1 MKILT
6 LISATILQVSVRSEN
21 LNRPTCN
28 EPERQNH
35 PHHCHLMDLAAQH
48 PPQFAFELSQWSKYV
63 GMSLPDFFVERD
75 ETVGDF
81 RGIKDNV
88 DVKKKRRTRNL
99 RIKKDEPD
107 DVLSDPLFSSKHS
120 VPIATATKETE
131 SVKAT
136 KWNADSLKLPT
147 VTAHGMGDSCYNE
160 GSMQYI
166 TERVASLTGNYATC
180 VPTGDNHHDDVLNG
194 YFMSMD
200 EDIDIFAKKIK
211 QDPKLSGGF
220 HAIGFSQ
227 GNNIIRGYIARYND
241 PPVHTSISING
252 VNAGI
257 SAVPYCIPSYHRWD
271 ELVKDGL
278 LHNKIC
284 DALMEVASHKA
295 YTEFSQRHSFQANYW
310 RDPRPVEKTNYQ
322 MYSQLAKLGNEGLD
336 WDRTLNENFAKTQ
349 KFVWVLATQD
359 TIVWP
364 KEGEQWG
371 APNPNATD
379 PFVDIL
385 PMKET
390 EWYQR
395 DLFGLK
401 SADEEG
407 KFFYEEFDGA
417 HLRFSLSDFDSWI
430 RKYIALEDS

>member
-1 MKILT
+1 M
-6 LISATILQVSVRSEN
+6 R
-21 LNRPTCN
+21 
-28 EPERQNH
+28 
-35 PHHCHLMDLAAQH
+35 
-48 PPQFAFELSQWSKYV
+48 
-63 GMSLPDFFVERD
+63 
-75 ETVGDF
+75 
-81 RGIKDNV
+81 
-88 DVKKKRRTRNL
+88 
-99 RIKKDEPD
+99 
-107 DVLSDPLFSSKHS
+107 
-120 VPIATATKETE
+120 
-131 SVKAT
+131 
-136 KWNADSLKLPT
+136 
-147 VTAHGMGDSCYNE
+147 
-160 GSMQYI
+160 YI
-166 TERVASLTGNYATC
+166 TERVANLTKNYATC

-200 EDIDIFAKKIK
+200 ENIDIFAKKIK

-227 GNNIIRGYIARYND
+227 GNNVIRGYIARYND
-241 PPVHTSISING
+241 PPVHTFISING

-257 SAVPYCIPSYHRWD
+257 SAVPYCIPSYRKLEKMLKND
-271 ELVKDGL
+271 DGSDHVMMTG

-295 YTEFSQRHSFQANYW
+295 YTEFSQNHSFQANYW
-310 RDPRPVEKTNYQ
+310 RDPRPVEKKSYQ
-322 MYSQLAKLGNEGLD
+322 MHSQLAKLGNEVLEQ
-336 WDRTLNENFAKTQ
+336 RETTLYENFQKTQ

-371 APNPNATD
+371 APNSNATD

-401 SADEEG
+401 SADEQG
-407 KFFYEEFDGA
+407 KFFYEEFEGD

-430 RKYIALEDS
+430 RKYIMLDAP